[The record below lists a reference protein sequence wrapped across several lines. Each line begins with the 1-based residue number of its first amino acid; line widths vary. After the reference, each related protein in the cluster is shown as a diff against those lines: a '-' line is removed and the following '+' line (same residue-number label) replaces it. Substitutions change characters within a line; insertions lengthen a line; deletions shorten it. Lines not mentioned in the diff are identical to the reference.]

1 MLFFFF
7 FFCILF
13 LLAGDV
19 GIKVL
24 FKRLRKENLKDVSHS
39 SKNLEYAL
47 SK

>member
-1 MLFFFF
+1 MLFFFCF
-7 FFCILF
+7 LF
-13 LLAGDV
+13 HLADDV

-24 FKRLRKENLKDVSHS
+24 FKRLREENLKDISHS